1 MNRFPEELTDIFFDL
16 DHTLWDFDNNTAE
29 AIAEIYTIFNISQ
42 WTFFTFQDF
51 MNTFNEVNNFLWDK
65 FNHGKIGRME
75 LRQRRFPMILTRLGV
90 DENEIPQEIGEKY
103 LELAP
108 NKSKVLPFT
117 HEILEYLKPNYQL
130 HIISN
135 GFDDVQHSKLKAS
148 NIHHYFDKIVTSDS
162 SSYRKPQKEIF
173 EFAMHQVGATRKDA
187 IMIGDNIDTDIT
199 GAQNATMDHVF
210 FNPNKISHSLK
221 VTYEVHSLQ
230 QIMNIL

>member
-1 MNRFPEELTDIFFDL
+1 M
-16 DHTLWDFDNNTAE
+16 
-29 AIAEIYTIFNISQ
+29 
-42 WTFFTFQDF
+42 
-51 MNTFNEVNNFLWDK
+51 
-65 FNHGKIGRME
+65 
-75 LRQRRFPMILTRLGV
+75 
-90 DENEIPQEIGEKY
+90 
-103 LELAP
+103 
-108 NKSKVLPFT
+108 
-117 HEILEYLKPNYQL
+117 EYLKPNYQL

-148 NIHHYFDKIVTSDS
+148 HIHHYFDKIVTSDS
-162 SSYRKPQKEIF
+162 SSFRKPQKEIF